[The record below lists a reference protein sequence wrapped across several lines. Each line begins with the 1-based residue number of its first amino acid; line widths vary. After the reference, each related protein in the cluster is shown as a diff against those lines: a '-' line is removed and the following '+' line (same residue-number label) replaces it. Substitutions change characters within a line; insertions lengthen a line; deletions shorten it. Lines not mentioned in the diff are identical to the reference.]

1 MNKIQRNTSTH
12 SSVFFSQLG
21 GFSRVLSST
30 RGFAGESET
39 FFDTCHFEIF
49 LLKSQL
55 FEVYSGVFGVAD
67 HEFDVSFTKSLKTFE
82 ME

>member
-1 MNKIQRNTSTH
+1 M
-12 SSVFFSQLG
+12 
-21 GFSRVLSST
+21 LSPS
-30 RGFAGESET
+30 RGFVGESET

-67 HEFDVSFTKSLKTFE
+67 HEFDVSFTKSLKKFE